1 MDREEAAAKM
11 EEILMVRLSELM
23 AAHKGEVL
31 HTDFVTREENGRL
44 TVTLL
49 AECREE
55 IGRTVE
61 RDGELGRFYNTPAE
75 DETG

>member
-1 MDREEAAAKM
+1 
-11 EEILMVRLSELM
+11 MVRLEELM
-23 AAHKGEVL
+23 AARQGEVL
-31 HTDFVTREENGRL
+31 HTDVVTRIDGGRL

-61 RDGELGRFYNTPAE
+61 REGQVGLKKR
-75 DETG
+75 